1 MGRIILL
8 LRVAYTFCFRSCFR
22 LSLVLSLVAF
32 TLVFACRLRSCLS
45 SLLSFVAFIL
55 VFAYCFCFCLS
66 PSLLLVAC
74 AFACRFHSCL
84 LPVLLQVAF
93 TLACRLSSLFFIQ
106 YRLPTHPAFK
116 SVFRCI
122 FVCFNLRPDSKY
134 PRNSILKVLSGGF
147 FVVRPFLITPETLFF
162 RDFRGHSASIP

>member
-1 MGRIILL
+1 MSYTQSSRQNYGANHFAPASCLYFLL
-8 LRVAYTFCFRSCFR
+8 VFSLLFLLVVFAFACRLCFR
-22 LSLVLSLVAF
+22 LSLLFLFSLVA
-32 TLVFACRLRSCLS
+32 S
-45 SLLSFVAFIL
+45 
-55 VFAYCFCFCLS
+55 
-66 PSLLLVAC
+66 

-134 PRNSILKVLSGGF
+134 PRNSILKVLSGVF
-147 FVVRPFLITPETLFF
+147 FVVRPSLITPETLFF